1 MTYPIEKF
9 HFRETG
15 TNSLSGIRHTHNESC
30 EILQV
35 LHGSGTMMIKNRLY
49 PIKPN
54 AVFLVGKM
62 ELHSAVPDSDNY
74 TRNILNISD
83 RYLDN
88 ILTLSESSGT
98 VKELFERQCVFLN
111 DDVQE
116 ALNTRFEDI
125 ALMEYKQ
132 STGLGFLQAITGIL
146 YLLMETDTQQAESLH
161 NSVSDAIRYMNAN
174 MDRLLTLDEICD
186 YIHLSKYHFCRL
198 FRKSTNMSPFCYI
211 VERRISKAKK
221 LLLYTTLSISEI
233 AEKTG
238 FGSFS
243 AFSNAFLKKEGVAP
257 REFRRKTKSGNSR
270 DV

>member
-1 MTYPIEKF
+1 M
-9 HFRETG
+9 
-15 TNSLSGIRHTHNESC
+15 
-30 EILQV
+30 
-35 LHGSGTMMIKNRLY
+35 LHGSGSMMIKNRLY

-62 ELHSAVPDSDNY
+62 ELHSAVPDSENY

-88 ILTLSESSGT
+88 LLTLTQSSGT
-98 VKELFERQCVFLN
+98 IEELFERQCVFLT
-111 DDVQE
+111 DDIQD

-125 ALMEYKQ
+125 SITEHRQ
-132 STGLGFLQAITGIL
+132 RTGLGFLQAITGIL
-146 YLLMETDTQQAESLH
+146 YLLTETDARQAEGLN

-186 YIHLSKYHFCRL
+186 YVHLSKYHFCRL

-211 VERRISKAKK
+211 TERRISKAKK
-221 LLLYTTLSISEI
+221 LLLYTTLSISDI

-243 AFSNAFLKKEGVAP
+243 AFSNAFLKKKGSL
-257 REFRRKTKSGNSR
+257 RGNSAGK
-270 DV
+270 